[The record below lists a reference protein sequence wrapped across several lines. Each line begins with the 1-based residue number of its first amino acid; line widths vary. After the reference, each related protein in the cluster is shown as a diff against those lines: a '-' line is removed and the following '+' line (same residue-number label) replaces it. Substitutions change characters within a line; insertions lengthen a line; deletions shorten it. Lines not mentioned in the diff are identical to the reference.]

1 MTFLNPNNKG
11 HLTNTAESGFVV
23 PPFPSLGDSPPA
35 PLPLFHLPPGKTFCT
50 CCLHL
55 IVGPAPKTS
64 SLHANSVFGVLR
76 TDACTAKPQV
86 LGRESSQ
93 GTVSRQ
99 ETAFS
104 PVFLEIF
111 LDTVLLHFKVG
122 VDFRSE
128 PEPVFRVQAICYRE

>member
-1 MTFLNPNNKG
+1 M
-11 HLTNTAESGFVV
+11 
-23 PPFPSLGDSPPA
+23 
-35 PLPLFHLPPGKTFCT
+35 LPPLDRGT
-50 CCLHL
+50 CPEGSNP
-55 IVGPAPKTS
+55 I
-64 SLHANSVFGVLR
+64 ANSVFGVLR

-93 GTVSRQ
+93 GTVRTQ

-104 PVFLEIF
+104 PSFLEIF
-111 LDTVLLHFKVG
+111 LDTVLRHFKVG